1 MSSVSSTTVSH
12 VSGKT
17 RRFPLWLGIV
27 GVIVILG
34 IVAFAVMTLRM
45 SYIPDNLNTSTT
57 LMSENGNYQVSYTP
71 KLSAVPV
78 NQIQTWTLRVTEPN
92 GQPVEDAK
100 ITVDGG
106 MPQHGHGLPTVPQVT
121 KYLGNGQYQVEGM
134 KFHMPG
140 WWVVKFKIV
149 RDDLTDNVT
158 FNLMLN

>member
-1 MSSVSSTTVSH
+1 MSSMSSTTVSH
-12 VSGKT
+12 TPGKT

-45 SYIPDNLNTSTT
+45 NYVPDNLDTSTT
-57 LMSENGNYQVSYTP
+57 LMSENGHYQVSYTP
-71 KLSAVPV
+71 KLSPVPV
-78 NQIQTWTLRVTEPN
+78 NQIQTWTVRVTDPN
-92 GQPVEDAK
+92 GQPVEDAR

-121 KYLGNGQYQVEGM
+121 KYLGDGQYQVEGM

-149 RDDLTDNVT
+149 RNDLTDNVT

>member
-1 MSSVSSTTVSH
+1 MSSMSSTTVSH

-34 IVAFAVMTLRM
+34 IVAFAVMTLHM